1 MYHRQGEKPCII
13 LLFMLSIIY
22 EAIKGNLTAI
32 LLLVVSFIP
41 LYISI
46 IAIMQRNKKERTRTE
61 RTTRTAKRSEKERK
75 GLYYIQ
81 EQSIKVRY

>member
-1 MYHRQGEKPCII
+1 
-13 LLFMLSIIY
+13 MLSIIY
-22 EAIKGNLTAI
+22 EAIKGNFTAI

-41 LYISI
+41 LYISV

-61 RTTRTAKRSEKERK
+61 RTTRTAKRSVKN
-75 GLYYIQ
+75 YISIQ